1 VTAAAGPWSWSA
13 PLHRSRCGASH
24 QRRGVPCQDASLS
37 ASLRSAD
44 GLPVGLMAV
53 ADGHGGSRYWLS
65 DVGSRLACELAIQL
79 ASQDLNRQPLGEGRA
94 DQLQAV
100 QRWLATELPGRIV
113 AAWQEAIQAD
123 WQGRELP
130 RQHQGEPFSP
140 QAYGSTLALVVLTP
154 SWWGHTGLGDWDLVL
169 LCNDQ
174 PDRIISQELDDGL
187 QGEATESLCLAR
199 ASSCFAARTAVYSLA
214 GEQRQAC
221 GLVLTTDGVR
231 KSCAADGDHLALSRY
246 LLEEAQPGQA
256 KAAGS
261 TERLDA
267 SLDRISRDGSGDDV
281 SVALACFGELRPAA
295 ALPELP
301 PLPELEI
308 TAIAEEGPQTKP
320 SNRKTRKKAAPSL
333 LRISLLLI
341 AGGCLSFTA
350 WIWLR
355 PIAHRKS
362 TAPVAHPATD
372 SPLPLTRP
380 QASSINA
387 QIKRLCNQD
396 QTLIKSIL
404 NTRKEIPKRIQLNPR
419 LIQQLLA
426 NSDWEGSLILLNR
439 PDRTKPAQLSPLC
452 PVLKQALEAY
462 WEEYTQPESPAKI
475 NKQPSQRATQLST
488 PTAPQPETRQQATST
503 DR

>member
-1 VTAAAGPWSWSA
+1 VRAAAGPWSWSA

-24 QRRGVPCQDASLS
+24 QRRSVPCQDASLS

-79 ASQDLNRQPLGEGRA
+79 ASQDLARQPLEEGRA

-100 QRWLATELPGRIV
+100 QRWLAAELPGRIV

-130 RQHQGEPFSP
+130 PQHQGEPFSP

-154 SWWGHTGLGDWDLVL
+154 NWWGHTGLGDWDLVL

-199 ASSCFAARTAVYSLA
+199 ASSCFAARTAVYSLT

-256 KAAGS
+256 RAAGS

-281 SVALACFGELRPAA
+281 SVALACFGELRPAPAVTA
-295 ALPELP
+295 AV
-301 PLPELEI
+301 
-308 TAIAEEGPQTKP
+308 AAAERSDP
-320 SNRKTRKKAAPSL
+320 
-333 LRISLLLI
+333 
-341 AGGCLSFTA
+341 
-350 WIWLR
+350 
-355 PIAHRKS
+355 
-362 TAPVAHPATD
+362 
-372 SPLPLTRP
+372 SPLPVPALTSSSPPGNPPSTRP
-380 QASSINA
+380 PAGRLLLAGILLAGGGITALAGFRLLQPRLWPLSTA
-387 QIKRLCNQD
+387 QQQGLHQESERLCRQPELIEASLKARKTQFRRLRSNPAELGRVLTQKD
-396 QTLIKSIL
+396 WLGALIGLSQPGGPGLGPVRVCSELTQALRQHWRTL
-404 NTRKEIPKRIQLNPR
+404 LNPAAGTAGHDDGLR
-419 LIQQLLA
+419 TGQRHPSRPRPA
-426 NSDWEGSLILLNR
+426 APGNGPGGGSA
-439 PDRTKPAQLSPLC
+439 DR
-452 PVLKQALEAY
+452 
-462 WEEYTQPESPAKI
+462 
-475 NKQPSQRATQLST
+475 
-488 PTAPQPETRQQATST
+488 
-503 DR
+503 